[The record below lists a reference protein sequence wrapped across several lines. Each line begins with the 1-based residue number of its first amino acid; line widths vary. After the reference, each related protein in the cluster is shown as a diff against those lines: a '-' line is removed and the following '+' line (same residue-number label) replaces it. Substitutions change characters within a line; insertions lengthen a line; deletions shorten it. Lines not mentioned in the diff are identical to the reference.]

1 MGIFTIVSLVISF
14 FFGVIAIS
22 FTLLKE
28 KATIFISGFNTISKE
43 EQEKYDKKKMI
54 IDMRN
59 SFFMWFIILFFGGI
73 FSFYNKYFA
82 LIAII
87 IWIITFF
94 KEVHIDSEKA
104 FKKYKKI

>member
-1 MGIFTIVSLVISF
+1 
-14 FFGVIAIS
+14 
-22 FTLLKE
+22 
-28 KATIFISGFNTISKE
+28 
-43 EQEKYDKKKMI
+43 
-54 IDMRN
+54 
-59 SFFMWFIILFFGGI
+59 MWFIILFFGGI